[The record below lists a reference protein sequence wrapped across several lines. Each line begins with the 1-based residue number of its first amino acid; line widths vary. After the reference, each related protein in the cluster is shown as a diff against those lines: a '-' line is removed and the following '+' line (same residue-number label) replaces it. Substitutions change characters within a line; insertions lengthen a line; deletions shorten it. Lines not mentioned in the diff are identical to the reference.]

1 MITEEKMEYLHK
13 EISSEKEIT
22 IKMRAFE
29 NKDENPMEGISIY
42 EKGILRENFVLSIEN
57 KCEIKYS
64 LLWVG

>member
-1 MITEEKMEYLHK
+1 
-13 EISSEKEIT
+13 
-22 IKMRAFE
+22 MRAFE